1 MTVIDLVKRRI
12 LVVGS
17 NGMLGQRA
25 VEFYSALN
33 DIEILA
39 TSVEDKFGFAGI
51 EYIQS
56 DISNRNEIKKLVYD
70 FCPDFIING
79 AAFTNVDLSE
89 TERELAWKINVKGV
103 EHLSEAARVLDSHL
117 IHISTDYIFDG
128 KFGPYLEND
137 IPNPLGYYAR
147 TKLASENVLKISGIK
162 YTILRTNVLY
172 GTAKFSRPDF
182 VKWAVDS
189 LRAGKQI
196 RIVDDQINN
205 PTFIDDLVQGINK
218 VVELHKEG
226 VYNIGGSEFLSR
238 YDFTLKI
245 ADYFN
250 LDKSLI
256 SKIKTEE
263 LNQPARRPLKSGL
276 ITIKAQSELGYKP
289 HSIIQS
295 LELMKSELGL

>member
-1 MTVIDLVKRRI
+1 MSTIDLIKRRI
-12 LVVGS
+12 IVVGA
-17 NGMLGQRA
+17 NGMLGQR
-25 VEFYSALN
+25 VLEFYSTFN
-33 DIEILA
+33 DVELLT
-39 TSVEDKFGFAGI
+39 TSVEEKSVFNDK
-51 EYIQS
+51 EYIQC
-56 DISNRNEIKKLVYD
+56 DISNRNEIKKVIYD

-182 VKWAVDS
+182 VKWVVDS

-289 HSIIQS
+289 HTITQS

>member
-1 MTVIDLVKRRI
+1 MSPIDLIKRRI
-12 LVVGS
+12 LIVGA
-17 NGMLGQRA
+17 NGMLGQRS
-25 VEFYSALN
+25 VEFYKALN
-33 DIEILA
+33 DVELLA
-39 TSVEDKFGFAGI
+39 TSVEDKFVFEGI

-56 DISNRNEIKKLVYD
+56 DISNRNEIKKIIYD
-70 FCPDFIING
+70 FYPDYIINA

-103 EHLSEAARVLDSHL
+103 EHLSEAARILDSHL

-128 KFGPYLEND
+128 KNGPYSEND

-147 TKLASENVLKISGIK
+147 TKLASENALKISGSRN
-162 YTILRTNVLY
+162 TILRTNVLY

-182 VKWAVDS
+182 VKWVVDS
-189 LRAGKQI
+189 LRSKKQI
-196 RIVDDQINN
+196 KIVEDQINN
-205 PTFIDDLVQGINK
+205 PTFIDDLVQAINL
-218 VVELHKEG
+218 VIELRKEG
-226 VYNIGGSEFLSR
+226 IYNIGGSEFLSR
-238 YDFTLKI
+238 FDFTLQI
-245 ADYFN
+245 AEFFK

-289 HSIIQS
+289 NTIIQT
-295 LELMKSELGL
+295 LELMKAELGL